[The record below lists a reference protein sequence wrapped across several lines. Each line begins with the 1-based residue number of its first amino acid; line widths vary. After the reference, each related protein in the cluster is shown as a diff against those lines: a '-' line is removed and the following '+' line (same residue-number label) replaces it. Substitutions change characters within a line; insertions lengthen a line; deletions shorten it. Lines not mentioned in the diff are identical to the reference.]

1 MPFSAVPSIRIGRCV
16 DLRGSLLKAKKPLFA
31 SFIVFG
37 LSSALSSFLWAE
49 EKPSLKAKRL
59 FVNPQLDGEII
70 SDPAW
75 DVAGKATGFT
85 QQRPYNG
92 RPASQK
98 TEVYVGYSKDT
109 LYLGVVCFD
118 SEPDKLIVS
127 DSGRDSDLSDVDS
140 FIVIF
145 DSFLDRQNGLMFGT
159 TPTSVEYDGQII
171 KEGSGRFGSGGG
183 AVNMNWDAK

>member
-1 MPFSAVPSIRIGRCV
+1 MKVIT
-16 DLRGSLLKAKKPLFA
+16 PLFA
-31 SFIVFG
+31 SFVALG
-37 LSSALSSFLWAE
+37 LSCILSPLSWAE
-49 EKPSLKAKRL
+49 EKPSLQAKRL
-59 FVNPQLDGEII
+59 FVDPQLDGEVI

-75 DVAGKATGFT
+75 DVADKATDFT

-92 RPASQK
+92 RAASQK

-127 DSGRDSDLSDVDS
+127 DSGRDSNLSDVDS
-140 FIVIF
+140 FMVIF

-159 TPTSVEYDGQII
+159 TPTAVEYDGQII

-183 AVNMNWDAK
+183 AVLSLIHI